1 MIYDNLC
8 EKFNQLEKSLEN
20 KRGLVIER
28 EALSLT
34 CPLGEI
40 TIIIQDN
47 PEHEISLEI
56 NKDAH
61 ATDFKATVEKEIPED
76 DITGESSANTETEN
90 TKEGEMFTLFV
101 AAYVIYCFLQLKCCQ
116 ILSFRTLMMLK
127 CQKLLKDYIK

>member
-34 CPLGEI
+34 CSLGEI
-40 TIIIQDN
+40 TIIRQDN

-56 NKDAH
+56 NKDALYISTQDTH
-61 ATDFKATVEKEIPED
+61 ETDFKATVEKEIPED
-76 DITGESSANTETEN
+76 DITEKSSANSEAEN
-90 TKEGEMFTLFV
+90 SKEGENVSMFTL
-101 AAYVIYCFLQLKCCQ
+101 LW
-116 ILSFRTLMMLK
+116 
-127 CQKLLKDYIK
+127 LLVLFTVLFTVFCNTNVVKY